1 MIFEGRAEEE
11 DEEGKR
17 HKKKN
22 RKVPYQ
28 KETLKDSCFLP
39 FW

>member
-17 HKKKN
+17 HKKKIEKS
-22 RKVPYQ
+22 RTKKRP
-28 KETLKDSCFLP
+28 
-39 FW
+39 